1 MHKIPFEVLIHSE
14 NALIK
19 AREMNALL
27 IKLIEVP
34 EGGEESGVLMFAAIQ
49 TLLSPVI
56 DELDKAMAIHEIITC
71 PTPENK
77 NNET

>member
-1 MHKIPFEVLIHSE
+1 MHKIPFDVLIHSE

-27 IKLIEVP
+27 IKLIEAP

-56 DELDKAMAIHEIITC
+56 DELDKAMAIHE
-71 PTPENK
+71 
-77 NNET
+77 NNNSPHTGE

>member
-27 IKLIEVP
+27 IKLIKVT

-56 DELDKAMAIHEIITC
+56 DELDKAMAIHE
-71 PTPENK
+71 
-77 NNET
+77 NNNSPHTGE

>member
-1 MHKIPFEVLIHSE
+1 MHKIPFDVLVHSE

-34 EGGEESGVLMFAAIQ
+34 EGGEESGALMFAAIR

-56 DELDKAMAIHEIITC
+56 DELDKAMAIHE
-71 PTPENK
+71 
-77 NNET
+77 NNNAPHTGE

>member
-1 MHKIPFEVLIHSE
+1 MNKIPFEVLIHSE

-34 EGGEESGVLMFAAIQ
+34 EGDEESGTLMFAAVQ
-49 TLLSPVI
+49 TLLLPVI
-56 DELDKAMAIHEIITC
+56 DELNKAMDII
-71 PTPENK
+71 ENNK
-77 NNET
+77 VPHTGE

>member
-1 MHKIPFEVLIHSE
+1 MNKVPFEVLIHSE

-27 IKLIEVP
+27 IKLTDVP
-34 EGGEESGVLMFAAIQ
+34 ECGEDHSSLIFAAVQ

-56 DELDKAMAIHEIITC
+56 DELDKAMAIHE
-71 PTPENK
+71 
-77 NNET
+77 NNNAPHTGE

>member
-1 MHKIPFEVLIHSE
+1 MNKIPFEVSIHSE

-34 EGGEESGVLMFAAIQ
+34 EGGKESGALMFAAIQ
-49 TLLSPVI
+49 TLLSPV
-56 DELDKAMAIHEIITC
+56 
-71 PTPENK
+71 
-77 NNET
+77 

>member
-1 MHKIPFEVLIHSE
+1 MNKIPFEVLIHSE

-34 EGGEESGVLMFAAIQ
+34 EGGKESGSLMFAAIQ

-56 DELDKAMAIHEIITC
+56 DELDKAMAIHE
-71 PTPENK
+71 
-77 NNET
+77 NNNAPHTGE

>member
-34 EGGEESGVLMFAAIQ
+34 EGGEKSGVLMFAAIQ

-56 DELDKAMAIHEIITC
+56 DELNKAIAIHE
-71 PTPENK
+71 
-77 NNET
+77 NNNAPHTGE